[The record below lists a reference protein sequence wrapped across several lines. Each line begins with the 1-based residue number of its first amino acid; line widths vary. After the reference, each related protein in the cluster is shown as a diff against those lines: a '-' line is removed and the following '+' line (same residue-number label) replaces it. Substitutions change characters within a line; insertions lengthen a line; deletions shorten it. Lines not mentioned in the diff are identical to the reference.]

1 MKNTILFSTALIL
14 GLTANNLHVVAD
26 DTVPENNKKN
36 DIIQPNPLNSQL
48 QQSEIKLNNNSNNE
62 PNNQE
67 KTTNPIDEHAT
78 DKLNNQLTQENNSQE
93 TQTNQS
99 LQSVISTNS
108 DVTSQGNA
116 YKSTTNVS
124 AARHRR
130 HISAYQQTKIKRI
143 KTRKTHVNLT
153 PYRFTF
159 CQRTIPKLSQQ
170 TNAHQVALMTMDNL
184 LHASTNNPLA
194 GRRHYI
200 SKHIKKLPTVY

>member
-14 GLTANNLHVVAD
+14 GLTANNFHIVAD
-26 DTVPENNKKN
+26 DTIPESSKKN
-36 DIIQPNPLNSQL
+36 DITQSNPFNNQL

-62 PNNQE
+62 PNN
-67 KTTNPIDEHAT
+67 
-78 DKLNNQLTQENNSQE
+78 QENNSQE

-108 DVTSQGNA
+108 DVTSQGNT

-124 AARHRR
+124 AVRHRR

-153 PYRFTF
+153 PYRLTF
-159 CQRTIPKLSQQ
+159 RQRTIPKLSQQ

-194 GRRHYI
+194 GRRHYVT
-200 SKHIKKLPTVY
+200 KHINKIPSFY